1 MGGKMHK
8 GYALMKLQS
17 ITLVILC
24 LMVACFIIAFPRQ
37 SFQAALT
44 GLDTWLTNVFPAL
57 LPFFITSEIMMGVGL
72 VDFLAILLRPIMRPL
87 FRCPGESSFIWAMSI
102 TSGYPVGAK
111 LTSSFLERGDI
122 TVREAQRIMAFCST
136 SGPLFMLGAV
146 GIGML
151 NSSAAGKIIA
161 ISHYMASIIVGLLF
175 RFYMPSEPKKAKKID
190 NPPGIKAA
198 FSALLSARKKDS
210 RTFGEMLGDAVRN
223 SMNALLYIGGF
234 IILFS
239 VIINILLKTG
249 FISNISRMLAP
260 ILTPLGINPQLLPG
274 LMGGI
279 LEMTTGCKLI
289 AQAAAPLSQK
299 IILSTF
305 IISWS
310 GFSIHGQVM
319 GFLSKS
325 SISMGLYMMA
335 KVLHG
340 LLASVLAWAI
350 MKIWVHPDLDAFH
363 QFTPQPDASFSAQL
377 QSAWQMVIYC
387 ILILSLM
394 ALISLM
400 AMRFRPYSRSK
411 RP

>member
-1 MGGKMHK
+1 MHK
-8 GYALMKLQS
+8 GHALIKLQS
-17 ITLVILC
+17 MTLVMLC

-44 GLDTWLTNVFPAL
+44 GLDTWLKNVFPAL
-57 LPFFITSEIMMGVGL
+57 LPFFITSEIMMGIGL
-72 VDFLAILLRPIMRPL
+72 VDFFAILLKPIMRPL

-111 LTSSFLERGDI
+111 LTSSFLERGNI
-122 TVREAQRIMAFCST
+122 TVHEAQRIMAFCST

-151 NSSAAGKIIA
+151 NSSAGGKVIA
-161 ISHYMASIIVGLLF
+161 ASHYMASIIVGLIF
-175 RFYMPSEPKKAKKID
+175 RFYMPTDHKKAKKID
-190 NPPGIKAA
+190 NPPGIIKAA
-198 FSALLSARKKDS
+198 FAALLSARKKDN

-223 SMNALLYIGGF
+223 SMNSLLYIGGF

-239 VIINILLKTG
+239 VVINILLKTG
-249 FISNISRMLAP
+249 FISNISQMLTP
-260 ILTPLGINPQLLPG
+260 ILMPLGINPQLLPG

-299 IILSTF
+299 IIFSTF

-310 GFSIHGQVM
+310 GFSIHCQVM

-325 SISMGLYMMA
+325 DISIGLYLIA

-340 LLASVLAWAI
+340 ILASILAWAI
-350 MKIWVHPDLDAFH
+350 MKIWVHPDLGAFH
-363 QFTPQPDASFSAQL
+363 QFTHQPITSFSAQL
-377 QSAWQMVIYC
+377 QSAWQLVIYC
-387 ILILSLM
+387 VLILSLT
-394 ALISLM
+394 ALISLIM
-400 AMRFRPYSRSK
+400 VRLNPSRSSK